1 MERVFAMPDLGEGL
15 EEGRIVVWLV
25 GEGDEVALN
34 QPLVEVETAKAAVEI
49 PSPFAGRIL
58 TLHGGV
64 DADVAVGSP
73 LITFEVDAAPVPIP
87 VPAPVPEPDPTELRT
102 VTVAP
107 HPNVGERGMREAVKA
122 TPPVRKRA
130 KELGVDIETLTGTGP
145 DGRVTEADV
154 QRAAGRTDGPE
165 GGDFIAVAVYEEVG
179 SRLEPV
185 DEIRRSIAATLT
197 NQVQIPQVTTFR
209 TLDCTALDR
218 FRHELQVS
226 PLPVVIAAICATADD
241 HPLLNANWLEDMI
254 ELRDAVNVGVAVD
267 TERGLLVPVVQD
279 AGRRGI
285 AGISAEIERLATA
298 ARGDSLTL
306 EDKLARPTIAVSNTG
321 SYGSEAG
328 TPILSPGTS
337 VTIALGVIQ
346 PRALVVDD
354 VVVARL
360 AATISMTFDHRV
372 LDGAAAG
379 RALTDLVALL
389 ESPERLGGLPR

>member
-15 EEGRIVVWLV
+15 EEGRIVEWLV

-122 TPPVRKRA
+122 TPPVRRRA

-154 QRAAGRTDGPE
+154 QRAAGRTDGPA
-165 GGDFIAVAVYEEVG
+165 GDDFIAVAVYQETG

-197 NQVQIPQVTTFR
+197 SQIQIPQVTTFR

-218 FRHELQVS
+218 FRRERQIS

-254 ELRDAVNVGVAVD
+254 ELRDAVHVGVAVD